1 MTEAAIPPLA
11 APPAKPELAL
21 LARITPM
28 PDAAAKAAFLAALTA
43 PPKPTVVSFLN
54 AHAFNLA
61 ERDAEFRANLM
72 AADALFRDGVG
83 VSAMLRLLGADAGLN
98 MNGTDLIPEI
108 LRACR
113 GRRVALAGTAEP
125 WLSRAATELREQG
138 QVIVQAIDGFQGLAA
153 TVNHLCA
160 CDADLFVLA
169 MGMPRQE
176 EVAAELAARLDRPAV
191 ILNGGAILD
200 FIAGRFP
207 RAPEIWRRLRLEWLY
222 RLIHEP
228 RRLWRRY
235 ILGGVVFA
243 FHGARLRLLHGRL
256 KPHAR

>member
-1 MTEAAIPPLA
+1 MTEAAATPIAATPP
-11 APPAKPELAL
+11 PELAL
-21 LARITPM
+21 LARLTPV
-28 PDAAAKAAFLAALTA
+28 PDAAAKAAFLASLAA
-43 PPKPTVVSFLN
+43 PLKPTVVSFLN

-61 ERDAEFRANLM
+61 ETDPGFRAHLM
-72 AADALFRDGVG
+72 EADALFRDGVG
-83 VSAMLRLLGADAGLN
+83 VSAMLRLLGAEAGLN

-108 LRACR
+108 LAACR
-113 GRRVALAGTAEP
+113 GRRVAIAGTAEP

-138 QVIVQAIDGFQGLAA
+138 QVVVLTIDGFQGLAA

-160 CDADLFVLA
+160 CGADVFVLA

-191 ILNGGAILD
+191 IVNGGAILD

-207 RAPEIWRRLRLEWLY
+207 RAPKVWRRLRLEWLY
-222 RLIHEP
+222 RLVHEP

-243 FHGARLRLLHGRL
+243 FHGARLRLAHGRL
-256 KPHAR
+256 KPDGG